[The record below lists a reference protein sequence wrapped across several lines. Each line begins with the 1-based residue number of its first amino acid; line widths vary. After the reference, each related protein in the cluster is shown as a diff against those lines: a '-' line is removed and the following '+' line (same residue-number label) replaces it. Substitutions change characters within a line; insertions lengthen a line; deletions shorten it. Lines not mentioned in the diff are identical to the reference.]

1 MVVKIVRERTGT
13 PSFLVSR
20 IEADEAL
27 RADFKAQERGGRGS
41 SRFIVLL
48 GAADWIV

>member
-13 PSFLVSR
+13 PSFFVR
-20 IEADEAL
+20 RMEADEAL
-27 RADFKAQERGGRGS
+27 RADFRARERGGKGS
-41 SRFIVLL
+41 SRFIVLE